1 MSARPAYLD
10 ALHLLSRRDLTVA
23 ECRARLLDRD
33 HPPDEVE
40 RAIGHLLESRGLD
53 DARVA
58 RAHAKTAA
66 GVKGRGRHRVA
77 RELAARGIDRDVV
90 AQAVGEV
97 FGEIDERALVAKA
110 IERKLRGRRAI
121 LSQPEQARLYQH
133 LLRQG
138 FSPGVVSAAL
148 RDLRRGAREEP

>member
-1 MSARPAYLD
+1 M
-10 ALHLLSRRDLTVA
+10 
-23 ECRARLLDRD
+23 
-33 HPPDEVE
+33 
-40 RAIGHLLESRGLD
+40 
-53 DARVA
+53 
-58 RAHAKTAA
+58 
-66 GVKGRGRHRVA
+66 
-77 RELAARGIDRDVV
+77 
-90 AQAVGEV
+90 

-110 IERKLRGRRAI
+110 IERKLRGRRAA